1 MENISKLPFCLN
13 KGEEDMAI
21 DRFILK
27 KLHSCTY
34 QPMRQNLI
42 RLFLIRIEKAWH
54 EEEALKPAW

>member
-1 MENISKLPFCLN
+1 MPYYLN

-27 KLHSCTY
+27 KLQSCTY

-54 EEEALKPAW
+54 EEEAQKPAW